1 MKTYKFFLVPILSL
15 SLSLSVSGSQDS
27 LDPKKEGDSEE
38 ATELEKKPDMRD
50 SRENAKQAADEKAEK
65 ELDQFGF
72 GPALYIIKYDD
83 EVLADSKDVTVRGD
97 GTISAKGTE
106 YSTSLGMELH
116 YDFSFG
122 RTISCFG
129 SEEYCRDVTNYE
141 LTTAHRLSPFLG
153 LYDVDNGINGIAVGV
168 VYGYIKQHK
177 DKAALT
183 LNTGL
188 GWTVHKDRLVLGSGL
203 SEGDAPPSG
212 LKVEDYTE
220 RKDVTGAVLMI
231 SVNMGF

>member
-1 MKTYKFFLVPILSL
+1 MASIFFLSLPLSAND
-15 SLSLSVSGSQDS
+15 SQDS
-27 LDPKKEGDSEE
+27 SGSTKDSDAKETLETKKKS
-38 ATELEKKPDMRD
+38 DMK
-50 SRENAKQAADEKAEK
+50 ENSTLAKQVADENAEK

-72 GPALYIIKYDD
+72 GPALYIIKYED
-83 EVLADSKDVTVRGD
+83 EVLADSKDVSVRGD

-129 SEEYCRDVTNYE
+129 SEEYCSDVTNHE

-153 LYDVDNGINGIAVGV
+153 LFDVDNGINGIAAGV

-177 DKAALT
+177 NDKNPLT
-183 LNTGL
+183 LNAGV
-188 GWTVHKDRLVLGSGL
+188 GWTVHKDRLVLASGL
-203 SEGDAPPSG
+203 SEGGVPPSG

-220 RKDVTGAVLMI
+220 RKDVTGLVLMI